1 MTIFII
7 TVKNTI
13 HKFIF
18 LFMYLFFNNMYP
30 QLICKR
36 HFMKIC
42 ISDTFDDRIGKV
54 FDYIKNKMKTY
65 FKKII

>member
-1 MTIFII
+1 
-7 TVKNTI
+7 
-13 HKFIF
+13 
-18 LFMYLFFNNMYP
+18 MYLFFDNMYP

-54 FDYIKNKMKTY
+54 FDYIKNKMKNY